1 VADTGDQRLES
12 LLAEAA
18 GLLAEMGGTQPAAA
32 AGLPTGK
39 ELRDAELAQLD
50 AMHDLAGDGRV
61 EVVIA
66 ADGMSARAHF
76 DPPTGE
82 RSAVDE
88 DAVLA
93 LLRERGVTTGIDR
106 RAIREAVTTCAI
118 DRVMVRDAVIARG
131 IKAVDEVPPGL
142 AIVAE
147 LLKKPVPAADA
158 AVDAMSVDFRALSA
172 FVTVKAGDV
181 LARATPGRAGVMGAT
196 VRGTAVP
203 YGHVPDVSPR
213 PGRNTRRETDTV
225 VATCDG
231 LLKTDKES
239 FWIDEVLDV
248 PGDVDYSVG
257 NIDFPGDVVIH
268 GVIRDGFRVRAGRS
282 LYCSKSI
289 DASEVTTG
297 GDLVTAQ
304 GIIGRRQAL
313 IRSGGGI
320 SARFIENCV
329 VEAAGTIKVQT
340 GIMNST
346 LHTLGSVEMG
356 DRGVIVGSIVV
367 TRDGVAAAQI
377 GSSRSP
383 RAEIRCGTDYT
394 VDRKLAALR
403 DRTIALTGRLRQLE
417 ERRHREPAAA
427 ASLGMLV
434 ERIRATIRQMNEAAH
449 ELVPSLDK
457 NENARVSVR
466 GSVHPG
472 TVIEICRVS
481 FVVPKPVTFVTFRL
495 DRREGRIVMDRFE
508 NRETAKPETSG
519 SARKPARPP
528 GTGPTGRRLS

>member
-1 VADTGDQRLES
+1 VADIEDRRLES

-32 AGLPTGK
+32 AGLPKGK

-50 AMHDLAGDGRV
+50 AMHDLSGDGRV
-61 EVVIA
+61 EVAIA

-106 RAIREAVTTCAI
+106 RAIREAVAKCAV

-131 IKAVDEVPPGL
+131 TKAVDEVPPGL
-142 AIVAE
+142 AIVGE

-158 AVDAMSVDFRALSA
+158 AADAMSVDFRAMSA

-181 LARATPGRAGVMGAT
+181 LAQATQGRPGVMGAT

-213 PGRNTRRETDTV
+213 AGRNTRREADAV

-239 FWIDEVLDV
+239 FWVDEVLDV

-329 VEAAGTIKVQT
+329 VEAAGAIRVQT

-356 DRGVIVGSIVV
+356 DRGVIVGSIVEA
-367 TRDGVAAAQI
+367 RDGVAAAQI

-394 VDRKLAALR
+394 VDRKLTALR
-403 DRTIALTGRLRQLE
+403 DRTIALAGRLRQLE
-417 ERRHREPAAA
+417 ERRRREPAAA
-427 ASLGMLV
+427 ASLGALAA
-434 ERIRATIRQMNEAAH
+434 RIRATIRQMNEAAH

-481 FVVPKPVTFVTFRL
+481 LVVPKPVTFVTFRL

-508 NRETAKPETSG
+508 AAKPETGG
-519 SARKPARPP
+519 SARKPARPS
-528 GTGPTGRRLS
+528 GAGPTGRRLS